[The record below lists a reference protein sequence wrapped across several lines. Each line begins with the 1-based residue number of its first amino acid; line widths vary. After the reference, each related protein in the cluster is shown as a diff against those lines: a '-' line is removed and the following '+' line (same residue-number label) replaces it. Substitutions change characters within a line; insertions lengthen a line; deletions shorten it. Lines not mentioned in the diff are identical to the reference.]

1 MSVAEPK
8 TIGTSSISCMSYRR
22 VMWNIHE
29 PTPIDSR
36 VRYRRKNLKKHTRT
50 IIIELI
56 GALEDIIF
64 PPPIGH

>member
-22 VMWNIHE
+22 VMWNSHE

-36 VRYRRKNLKKHTRT
+36 VRYRRRNLK
-50 IIIELI
+50 
-56 GALEDIIF
+56 
-64 PPPIGH
+64 